1 MAWSSLIDLD
11 LIRLGTSADAD
22 EIRDTSNAQPL
33 LLCGALAGAT
43 ALLGNQRGSLSYVS
57 GHSVGELAAAALSG
71 VLSDSDAIRLVAL
84 RGREMAKAGAGSNTG
99 MSALLGGERDV
110 VIVALKN
117 LGLTPANENG
127 GGQIVAAGDLS
138 ALTALAENPPAGARI
153 RPLAVAAAFHTQTM
167 APAITPLAELA
178 RSLVA
183 HEPTIEVISNKDG
196 EVVDNGREILDRIVG
211 QVAGPVR
218 WDLCMATMS
227 RLGVTGVLELPPAG
241 TLVGLI
247 KRATP
252 EIATF
257 ALKSPDDLDAARAF
271 VLEHGAHS

>member
-1 MAWSSLIDLD
+1 MC
-11 LIRLGTSADAD
+11 
-22 EIRDTSNAQPL
+22 IRD
-33 LLCGALAGAT
+33 
-43 ALLGNQRGSLSYVS
+43 S
-57 GHSVGELAAAALSG
+57 G
-71 VLSDSDAIRLVAL
+71 
-84 RGREMAKAGAGSNTG
+84 
-99 MSALLGGERDV
+99 
-110 VIVALKN
+110 LK
-117 LGLTPANENG
+117 PANENG